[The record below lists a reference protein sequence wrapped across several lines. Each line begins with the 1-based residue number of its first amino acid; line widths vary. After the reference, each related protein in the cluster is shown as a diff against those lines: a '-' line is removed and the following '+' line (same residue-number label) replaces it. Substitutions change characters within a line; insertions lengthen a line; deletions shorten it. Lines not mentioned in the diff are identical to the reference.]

1 VYFHLLA
8 SQQQMKNSSYLCVLC
23 GSAVRKYN
31 KNGITMTQKIFQE
44 AIAAIVNGDAD
55 KANAIARRGIEEGVD
70 PLELMTHGFI
80 TGINQVGDLFGSGKL
95 FIPGLVKSAD
105 AMEKATAII
114 NAALPR
120 EQETASG
127 KIVIGTVEGDM
138 HDIGKTIVV
147 SLLRANGFEVL
158 DLGRD
163 VAPQRFIEEAEKFKA
178 DIIGSSTLLT
188 TTMGVQRELEEELK
202 KAGLKEKYKTIVG
215 GAPVTRRW
223 AKRIGADAFAQDA
236 GDGVN
241 KVKQLLMKDS

>member
-1 VYFHLLA
+1 
-8 SQQQMKNSSYLCVLC
+8 
-23 GSAVRKYN
+23 
-31 KNGITMTQKIFQE
+31 MTHKIFKE
-44 AIAAIVNGDAD
+44 AIKAIVDGDLD
-55 KANAIARRGIEEGVD
+55 KATELAKRGLEEGID
-70 PLELMTHGFI
+70 PLALMTNGFI
-80 TGINQVGDLFGSGKL
+80 PGINEVGEQFGSGKL

-114 NAALPR
+114 NNAIPQ
-120 EQETASG
+120 EQETVSG

-163 VAPQRFIEEAEKFKA
+163 VSPERFIEEAEKFNA

-188 TTMGVQRELEEELK
+188 TTMPVQKELEEALK
-202 KAGLKEKYKTIVG
+202 KAGLKDKYKTIVG

-241 KVKQLLMKDS
+241 KVKQLMKLSSI

>member
-1 VYFHLLA
+1 
-8 SQQQMKNSSYLCVLC
+8 
-23 GSAVRKYN
+23 
-31 KNGITMTQKIFQE
+31 MTQKIFEE
-44 AIAAIVNGDAD
+44 AIKAIVDGDLDRATE
-55 KANAIARRGIEEGVD
+55 IARRGLAEGIE
-70 PLELMTHGFI
+70 PLEFMTNGFI
-80 TGINQVGDLFGSGKL
+80 PGINEVGEQFGSGRL

-114 NAALPR
+114 NAALPQ
-120 EQETASG
+120 EQETAAG

-163 VAPQRFIEEAEKFKA
+163 VPPSRFIEEAEKFKA

-188 TTMGVQRELEEELK
+188 TTMPVQKELEEELK

-215 GAPVTRRW
+215 GAPVTQRW
-223 AKRIGADAFAQDA
+223 ANRIGADAFAQDA
-236 GDGVN
+236 GDGV
-241 KVKQLLMKDS
+241 KKIKQLLEK

>member
-1 VYFHLLA
+1 
-8 SQQQMKNSSYLCVLC
+8 
-23 GSAVRKYN
+23 
-31 KNGITMTQKIFQE
+31 MTQKIFTE
-44 AIAAIVNGDAD
+44 AIQAIVDGDID
-55 KANAIARRGIEEGVD
+55 KATEIAKRGLKEEID
-70 PLELMTHGFI
+70 PLDLMNDGFVP
-80 TGINQVGDLFGSGKL
+80 GINQVGDLFGSGML

-114 NAALPR
+114 NDAIPQ

-163 VAPQRFIEEAEKFKA
+163 VAPSRFIEEAEKFKA

-188 TTMGVQRELEEELK
+188 TTMPVQKELEEELK
-202 KAGLKEKYKTIVG
+202 NAGLKEKYKTIVG
-215 GAPVTRRW
+215 GAPVTQRW

-236 GDGVN
+236 GDGVK
-241 KVKQLLMKDS
+241 KVKQLLAE

>member
-1 VYFHLLA
+1 
-8 SQQQMKNSSYLCVLC
+8 
-23 GSAVRKYN
+23 
-31 KNGITMTQKIFQE
+31 MTQKIFEE
-44 AIAAIVNGDAD
+44 AIKAIVDGDLDRATE
-55 KANAIARRGIEEGVD
+55 IARRGLAEGIE
-70 PLELMTHGFI
+70 PLELMTNGFI
-80 TGINQVGDLFGSGKL
+80 PGINEVGEQFGSGRL

-114 NAALPR
+114 NAALPQ
-120 EQETASG
+120 EQETAAG

-163 VAPQRFIEEAEKFKA
+163 VPPSRFIEEAEKFKA

-188 TTMGVQRELEEELK
+188 TTMPVQKELEEELK

-215 GAPVTRRW
+215 GAPVTQRW
-223 AKRIGADAFAQDA
+223 ANRIGADAFAQDA
-236 GDGVN
+236 GDGV
-241 KVKQLLMKDS
+241 KKIKQLLEK